1 MAKRTPQKAKTPGVQ
16 AKSFQVEDQTNHAVN
31 CRPGRFP
38 ARRNTVIAE
47 ALAHLLDGFRITGM
61 EAVFGMSSTRLAH
74 HIWALREDHGWTV
87 QRCDKVV
94 GCNDGRVQ
102 TISEYWLETDVIEAA
117 MALGAREWIT
127 SVRKARTA
135 LRAKAEEA
143 RRRAAAVEAA
153 RKRQPLPGQLG
164 LFGGVA

>member
-1 MAKRTPQKAKTPGVQ
+1 MSTHTLGNAKTPGVQ
-16 AKSFQVEDQTNHAVN
+16 AEGFQVEDQTNHAAN

-61 EAVFGMSSTRLAH
+61 EVVFCMSSTRLAH
-74 HIWALREDHGWTV
+74 HVHALGKNHDWTIR
-87 QRCDKVV
+87 RCDKVV

-102 TISEYWLETDVIEAA
+102 TISEYWIEPDVIESA

-127 SVRKARTA
+127 SVRKARAA

-164 LFGGVA
+164 LFGGAA